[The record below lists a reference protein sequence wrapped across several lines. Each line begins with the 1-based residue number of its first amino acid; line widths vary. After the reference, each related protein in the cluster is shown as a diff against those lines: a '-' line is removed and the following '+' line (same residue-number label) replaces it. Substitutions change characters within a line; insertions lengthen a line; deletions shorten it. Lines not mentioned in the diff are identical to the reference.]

1 MRLEIN
7 PEYNYLENFVLSLPN
22 RFEKDGTCIYD
33 GRNKIKVFEES
44 GLSLNVKSYKIPIF
58 FNRIAYTFFR
68 KSKAY
73 RAFSYAF
80 ELQRRGVETPTP
92 IAYLET
98 RKGGLLHRSYFV
110 SLQFET
116 EGNLREFL
124 DEDTTNEGKEELM
137 DAFAEFTA
145 ELHEKE
151 VLHIDYS
158 PGNILYK
165 RVDDHYLFSLIDINR
180 MAFRPVSLKEG
191 CYNFRRICGN
201 DNFFTRVATRYAQ
214 KRGFD
219 EKECVRLFLRY
230 KYEDRE
236 QRSRKK
242 RFKKFFGKN

>member
-1 MRLEIN
+1 MKLEIN
-7 PEYNYLENFVLSLPN
+7 PKYNYLENFVLSLPS

-33 GRNKIKVFEES
+33 GRNKIKVFEEA
-44 GLSLNVKSYKIPIF
+44 GLTLNVKSYKIPIF
-58 FNRIAYTFFR
+58 LNRIVYTFFR
-68 KSKAY
+68 KSKAF
-73 RAFSYAF
+73 RAYSYAF
-80 ELQRRGVETPTP
+80 ELQRREVETPTP

-98 RKGGLLHRSYFV
+98 RKGGLIHRSFFV

-137 DAFAEFTA
+137 DAFANFTA
-145 ELHEKE
+145 EIHEKGI
-151 VLHIDYS
+151 LHIDYS

-165 RVDDHYLFSLIDINR
+165 RVGNRYLFSLIDINR
-180 MAFRPVSLKEG
+180 MAFRNVSLQEG

-201 DNFFTRVATRYAQ
+201 DDFFTRVATIYAQ
-214 KRGFD
+214 RRGFD

-236 QRSRKK
+236 KRSRKK
-242 RFKKFFGKN
+242 KFKKFLDKN